1 MLSELRV
8 ENLGIIVE
16 LQVTLGPGL
25 TVITGETGAG
35 KTLIVDALE
44 LLCGGRAD
52 PQLVREGAA
61 EARVEGRFEDG
72 DVEVV
77 LARVVPADGRSRG
90 YVNGRLATVAELA
103 ECGRRLVDLHGQHT
117 QQSLLAPVEQRTLLD
132 RFAGAKAQ
140 AALAELRAAR
150 AEMRRLVDE
159 LAALGGDERSRA
171 REVDLLRYQLAEI
184 DAAAIAGPDEDA
196 RLLAEEELLADA
208 EAHGEALATA
218 YRELEGA
225 GEDALGAAVS
235 ALVGR
240 APFEA
245 LASRLRLLQ
254 AEMQEAAYDVRT
266 TQESIVADPQRL
278 QAVQTRR
285 AQLGEL
291 RRKYGPTL
299 DDVVEYQARTRERLE
314 ELVQHD
320 ARAARLDVACRKAQ
334 TEGERAARAL
344 SKARRAAAPRLANA
358 VTLHLRE
365 LALPAAA
372 FTIDIASSLIDSAAT
387 DFGAIGDDG
396 ADDVTFLLA
405 PNPGESARPLAKAAS
420 GGELSRAMLALRVV
434 LSEAPPTLV
443 FDEVD
448 AGIGGEAGAA
458 VGRALATLGG
468 RHQVL
473 CVTHL
478 PQVAAFADAHLLVT
492 KDEVKGRTVAAA
504 SLPLDDARVNE
515 ISRMLAGVGGSAHA
529 RRHARELVARCGEV
543 RLEARTGSGAR

>member
-72 DVEVV
+72 AVEVV

-103 ECGRRLVDLHGQHT
+103 EYGRSVVDLHGQHT
-117 QQSLLAPVEQRTLLD
+117 HQSLLAPVEQRTLLD
-132 RFAGAKAQ
+132 RFAGPKAQ

-150 AEMRRLVDE
+150 AEWRRLADE
-159 LAALGGDERSRA
+159 LASIGGDERSRA
-171 REVDLLRYQLAEI
+171 REVDLLRYQVAEI
-184 DAAAIAGPDEDA
+184 DAAAIAGPGEDA

-208 EAHGEALATA
+208 EAHREALATA

-245 LASRLRLLQ
+245 LATRLRLLQ

-285 AQLGEL
+285 ALLAEL

-314 ELVQHD
+314 ELEQHD
-320 ARAARLDVACRKAQ
+320 ARASRLDAACREAQ
-334 TEGERAARAL
+334 AEGGRAARA
-344 SKARRAAAPRLANA
+344 
-358 VTLHLRE
+358 
-365 LALPAAA
+365 
-372 FTIDIASSLIDSAAT
+372 
-387 DFGAIGDDG
+387 
-396 ADDVTFLLA
+396 
-405 PNPGESARPLAKAAS
+405 
-420 GGELSRAMLALRVV
+420 
-434 LSEAPPTLV
+434 
-443 FDEVD
+443 
-448 AGIGGEAGAA
+448 
-458 VGRALATLGG
+458 
-468 RHQVL
+468 
-473 CVTHL
+473 
-478 PQVAAFADAHLLVT
+478 
-492 KDEVKGRTVAAA
+492 
-504 SLPLDDARVNE
+504 
-515 ISRMLAGVGGSAHA
+515 
-529 RRHARELVARCGEV
+529 
-543 RLEARTGSGAR
+543 

>member
-61 EARVEGRFEDG
+61 EARVEGRFEDR

-117 QQSLLAPVEQRTLLD
+117 HQSLLAPVEQRTLLD

-150 AEMRRLVDE
+150 AERRRAVDE
-159 LAALGGDERSRA
+159 RAALGGDERSRA

-184 DAAAIAGPDEDA
+184 DAAAIAGPDEDE

-344 SKARRAAAPRLANA
+344 SQARRAAAPRLASA

-372 FTIDIASSLIDSAAT
+372 FTIDIAPSLIDSAAT

-504 SLPLDDARVNE
+504 SLLLDDARVNE

>member
-117 QQSLLAPVEQRTLLD
+117 HQSLLAPVEQRTLLD

-150 AEMRRLVDE
+150 TERRRAIDE

-184 DAAAIAGPDEDA
+184 DAAAIAGPDEDE

-344 SKARRAAAPRLANA
+344 SQARRAAAPRLANA

-372 FTIDIASSLIDSAAT
+372 FTIDIAPSLIDSAAT

-504 SLPLDDARVNE
+504 SLLLDDARVNE

>member
-1 MLSELRV
+1 VLSELRV

-16 LQVTLGPGL
+16 LQVTLGEGL

-35 KTLIVDALE
+35 KTLIVDALD

-72 DVEVV
+72 GEEVV

-103 ECGRRLVDLHGQHT
+103 ECGRRLVDLHGQHAH
-117 QQSLLAPVEQRTLLD
+117 QSLLAPVEQRALLD
-132 RFAGAKAQ
+132 RYAGAKAQ
-140 AALAELRAAR
+140 AALAQLRAAR
-150 AEMRRLVDE
+150 AEARGFADE
-159 LAALGGDERSRA
+159 LASLGGDERSRA
-171 REVDLLRYQLAEI
+171 REVDLLRYQVAEI
-184 DAAAIAGPDEDA
+184 DAAGITGPGEDE

-208 EAHGEALATA
+208 EAHREALGTA
-218 YRELEGA
+218 YREVEGA
-225 GEDALGAAVS
+225 GEDALGAAVA
-235 ALVGR
+235 ALSGR

-245 LASRLRLLQ
+245 LVARLRVLQ
-254 AEMQEAAYDVRT
+254 AEMQEAAHDVRT
-266 TQESIVADPQRL
+266 TEESIVADPQRL
-278 QAVQTRR
+278 QEVQTRR
-285 AQLGEL
+285 ALLAEL
-291 RRKYGPTL
+291 RRKYGLTL
-299 DDVVEYQARTRERLE
+299 EDVVEYAARTRERLE
-314 ELVQHD
+314 ELEQHD
-320 ARAARLDVACRKAQ
+320 ALAARLDAACREAQ
-334 TEGERAARAL
+334 AEAERAARAL
-344 SKARRAAAPRLANA
+344 TKARRAAAPRLADA
-358 VTLHLRE
+358 VTVHLRE
-365 LALPAAA
+365 LALPAATL
-372 FTIDIASSLIDSAAT
+372 TIDISSGAIDSAAS
-387 DFGAIGDDG
+387 GPASIGDDG

-468 RHQVL
+468 HHQVL

-478 PQVAAFADAHLLVT
+478 PQVAAFADAHVLVA

-504 SLPLDDARVNE
+504 SLLLDDARVNE

-529 RRHARELVARCGEV
+529 RRHARELVERCGEL
-543 RLEARTGSGAR
+543 RLEARAGNGTR